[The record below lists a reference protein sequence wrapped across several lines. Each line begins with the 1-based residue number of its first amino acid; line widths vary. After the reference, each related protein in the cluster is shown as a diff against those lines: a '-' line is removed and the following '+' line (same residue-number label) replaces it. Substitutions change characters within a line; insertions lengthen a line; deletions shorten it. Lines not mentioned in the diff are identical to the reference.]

1 MKKPQ
6 LNFFH
11 KKNFALR
18 SVSVIFATI
27 MMGFALSWL
36 LLIDLGADPC
46 TAMNHAISEKLGL
59 SLGNWQ
65 AIFNSVLL
73 LLVLLFGGR
82 NLGVGTLANMFLV
95 GYSIDFFTWL
105 WGKLLPA
112 EFFTLPAVRCLV
124 LVPALALF
132 VLAAAVYMGLD
143 MGTAPYD
150 AISFI
155 ISSKIS
161 KLSFR
166 NVRKLYDFVVIGIAC
181 CFGGR
186 IQIVTVL
193 MAVTLGPVVE
203 WVSSYG
209 KKVFP
214 KLFADESETES

>member
-1 MKKPQ
+1 MKKPE

-46 TAMNHAISEKLGL
+46 TAMNHAISEKIGM

-65 AIFNSVLL
+65 AIFNSVMLL
-73 LLVLLFGGR
+73 AVLLFGGR

-95 GYSIDFFTWL
+95 GYSIDFFSWL
-105 WGKLLPA
+105 WKKVLPL
-112 EFFTLPAVRCLV
+112 EIFELPVVRGLV
-124 LVPALALF
+124 LVPALVLF

-155 ISSKIS
+155 ISGKI
-161 KLSFR
+161 KRVSFR
-166 NVRKLYDFVVIGIAC
+166 IVRGIYDFAVIGIAC
-181 CFGGR
+181 AFGGR
-186 IQIVTVL
+186 LQIVTVL
-193 MAVTLGPVVE
+193 MALTLGPVVE
-203 WVSSYG
+203 WVSENG
-209 KKVFP
+209 KKAFP
-214 KLFADESETES
+214 KLFANESETER